1 MAGQREFAVMRG
13 DDKFCPDIF
22 TGLRRF
28 LGQHV
33 DVMPCEVVLAVFSE
47 HAVKAAELLANDLK
61 MRAIAAI
68 ARVIKAALWRDEG
81 HAAPER
87 GILLE
92 ETARKMLRR
101 QDMDG
106 ERSRKLDFRIPVFF
120 VDAVFRKAPLLK
132 IGADAERADDVM
144 NP

>member
-1 MAGQREFAVMRG
+1 MPRE
-13 DDKFCPDIF
+13 II
-22 TGLRRF
+22 
-28 LGQHV
+28 
-33 DVMPCEVVLAVFSE
+33 LAVFSK

-81 HAAPER
+81 HAAPEC